1 MKKLVDDFIELN
13 TTGRVLELCEKYYDD
28 NVLML
33 SNGDVFAKTM
43 REAYNKQKGFVE
55 SVKAFDVK
63 LVESSID
70 GNQSELT
77 FHYKMTAADSSIS
90 EFTGKHIQT
99 WENDKIIKEEYVS
112 V

>member
-1 MKKLVDDFIELN
+1 MKKLIDDFIELN

-55 SVKAFDVK
+55 SVKSFDVT
-63 LVESSID
+63 LLESSIE

-99 WENDKIIKEEYVS
+99 WENEKIIKEEYLS
-112 V
+112 L

>member
-1 MKKLVDDFIELN
+1 MRKLIDDFIELN

-55 SVKAFDVK
+55 SVKAFDVT
-63 LVESSID
+63 LVESNID

-99 WENDKIIKEEYVS
+99 WANDKIIKEEYVS

>member
-1 MKKLVDDFIELN
+1 MQKLIDDFIELN
-13 TTGRVLELCEKYYDD
+13 TTGRVLELCEKYYAD

-55 SVKAFDVK
+55 SVKAFEVT
-63 LVESSID
+63 LVESTID
-70 GNQSELT
+70 GNKSELI
-77 FHYKMTAADSSIS
+77 FHYKMTGADSSIS

-99 WENDKIIKEEYVS
+99 WECNKIIKEEYLS
-112 V
+112 L